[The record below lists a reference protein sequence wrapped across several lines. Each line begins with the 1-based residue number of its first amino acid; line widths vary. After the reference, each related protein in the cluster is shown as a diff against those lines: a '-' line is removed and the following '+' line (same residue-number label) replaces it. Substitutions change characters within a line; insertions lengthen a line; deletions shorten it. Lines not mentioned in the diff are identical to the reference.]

1 MSIGPRLEAAA
12 AAARAGDR
20 HALRAA
26 RAALRAALE
35 AAPHFDPLLAAA
47 CLPHVDDDA
56 LRARLAAAAAGAR
69 PTSAR
74 CAALCTDGAGEGH
87 LIELLVDLVP
97 GDGEVWTPDAV
108 ARDSALAVQ
117 VAAAAALGGAARQ
130 LGVRWQLLGAPPGA
144 TLSGGSLGLAAG
156 LAALAAQRGVQLP
169 TEVAV
174 TGGLDLSGVVQPVA
188 GVPAKLRAAAA
199 AGRTRA
205 LVPAGEPLRPVPG
218 LELLPVR
225 SLAEAAAR
233 VLPEGALLALPG
245 LGGRLTER
253 AETIAH
259 GGDPLTERAEAISH
273 GGDQLA
279 ERAEAPAQG
288 GERLGERAEAP
299 AQGGERLGERAEA
312 LRQGGDRLGERAE
325 ALRQGGHLAATS
337 GGGALAQGQGWLGER
352 AETLR
357 QGGHLAAT
365 SGGGALAEGQGR
377 LDERRPAPAEGQ
389 GRLDE
394 RRPTRATGAGHLR
407 ARAQAALPWA
417 GAGLGLLL
425 GLANVLAPIDLLIG
439 DQLQLLAHGARA
451 PTATVVLAVGPEQ
464 DLVALRPR
472 WAAEVEALAAAGARA
487 VVFDLVFSA
496 PQPGDAAL
504 AAALRAAPAPVVLAA
519 RARGG
524 RAQGPGDPALA
535 ALPLGVVAVE
545 HDLLLR
551 RVRQAPAALWTE
563 GGAPVPHLAAA
574 GLAAAEGAG
583 PPVVEGDAL
592 KLGLRTVP
600 LRRGRL
606 RLAPFAPPPRLVLGG
621 DYSAAQ
627 GKIVVVGA
635 VDHPGDQHATA
646 AGPRQG
652 VELLAALIETLAAQ
666 AAPARLPLRAELP
679 LLVAPLALQ
688 LGLGRRLGPGRMAAG
703 LLVGL
708 VGLAALLASV
718 GWELPVAAAV
728 VGVLL
733 AAGGQRR
740 G

>member
-1 MSIGPRLEAAA
+1 
-12 AAARAGDR
+12 
-20 HALRAA
+20 
-26 RAALRAALE
+26 
-35 AAPHFDPLLAAA
+35 
-47 CLPHVDDDA
+47 
-56 LRARLAAAAAGAR
+56 
-69 PTSAR
+69 
-74 CAALCTDGAGEGH
+74 
-87 LIELLVDLVP
+87 
-97 GDGEVWTPDAV
+97 
-108 ARDSALAVQ
+108 
-117 VAAAAALGGAARQ
+117 
-130 LGVRWQLLGAPPGA
+130 
-144 TLSGGSLGLAAG
+144 
-156 LAALAAQRGVQLP
+156 
-169 TEVAV
+169 
-174 TGGLDLSGVVQPVA
+174 
-188 GVPAKLRAAAA
+188 
-199 AGRTRA
+199 
-205 LVPAGEPLRPVPG
+205 
-218 LELLPVR
+218 
-225 SLAEAAAR
+225 
-233 VLPEGALLALPG
+233 
-245 LGGRLTER
+245 
-253 AETIAH
+253 
-259 GGDPLTERAEAISH
+259 
-273 GGDQLA
+273 
-279 ERAEAPAQG
+279 
-288 GERLGERAEAP
+288 
-299 AQGGERLGERAEA
+299 
-312 LRQGGDRLGERAE
+312 
-325 ALRQGGHLAATS
+325 
-337 GGGALAQGQGWLGER
+337 
-352 AETLR
+352 
-357 QGGHLAAT
+357 
-365 SGGGALAEGQGR
+365 
-377 LDERRPAPAEGQ
+377 
-389 GRLDE
+389 
-394 RRPTRATGAGHLR
+394 
-407 ARAQAALPWA
+407 
-417 GAGLGLLL
+417 
-425 GLANVLAPIDLLIG
+425 LANVLAPIDLLIG

-652 VELLAALIETLAAQ
+652 VELLAGLIETLAAQ

-679 LLVAPLALQ
+679 LLAAPLALQ
-688 LGLGRRLGPGRMAAG
+688 LGLGRRLGPARVAAG
-703 LLVGL
+703 LVVGL